1 MTIASRSP
9 VRVSIS
15 RRLALSFTALA
26 VATGIAGLA
35 GLVTARMIGA
45 AGLELATRQSPL
57 VDAAMEIK
65 LEGQTAHLAYRKAV
79 DQGDEAAVK
88 DAVASIGQAEFYAR
102 AILEGGKNDEGEF
115 FATDDPVVRREI
127 DIVLKEIAAYRYA
140 ADGLVNLTKTGSS
153 AGSGADE
160 AFDGLYDKNQQQLTA
175 LTAEAA
181 KTLTGPRQ
189 AETLVALGSARFKL
203 ANGHLFLEELL
214 GGDDTVKQEEV
225 VADFQF
231 ATEVAEKLPFAASKE
246 LTADLK
252 ALTDLAMARVVS
264 AQMKKVN
271 MAQVEADFA
280 KRFEA
285 FTEAADRAETAVQ
298 ERISA
303 GVAGFGRVSLIGT
316 LVVAAVALAAFLAA
330 YLLYRSLAS
339 AVSRRVGELSSTML
353 TLAQGNQLNS
363 VPYLA
368 DEDEVGMMAKSL
380 DVFRQY
386 AGRIAQLDE
395 ERQRMAKNAAHDRAS
410 LALDFERQVG
420 SAIEIVMRAAAEL
433 SQSSATMS
441 QIATEA
447 RDRVGDARTASD
459 RAGHHTEAVA
469 AAAEQIAAS
478 VAEIGT
484 RIVSATRIVE
494 EAVDRANHTSTE
506 VAALASAAD
515 RIGTAV
521 TIIRQIAAQTNLLA
535 LNATIEAARAGEMGK
550 GFAVVANEVKQL
562 ATQTARATEE
572 ISEVVGSIQSSTSGT
587 VSAIQGIVSM
597 VGQIRGIVDEVAR
610 SVDEQ
615 GAATDTVSG
624 NARSAAG
631 DSRHVETSIGSVAEA
646 ASASEDA
653 ARSVADASSDLT
665 RQAES
670 VRRFVADF
678 VSRIA
683 A

>member
-9 VRVSIS
+9 VRMSIS
-15 RRLALSFTALA
+15 RRLALSFSALA

-35 GLVTARMIGA
+35 GLVTARMIA
-45 AGLELATRQSPL
+45 SAGHELATRQASL
-57 VDAAMEIK
+57 ADASMEIVIN
-65 LEGQTAHLAYRKAV
+65 GQAAHMAYRKAIEST
-79 DQGDEAAVK
+79 DPGEGKAAAEA
-88 DAVASIGQAEFYAR
+88 IER
-102 AILEGGKNDEGEF
+102 AQFFAKVMLQGGKNELGEYF
-115 FATDDPVVRREI
+115 PTDDPVVRGEI
-127 DIVLKEIAAYRYA
+127 ETVLKEIDAYRYA
-140 ADGLVNLTKTGSS
+140 ADALVNLSGTTAA
-153 AGSGADE
+153 AGSGADA
-160 AFDGLYDKNQQQLTA
+160 AFDALYEKAQGQFAAMTTETA
-175 LTAEAA
+175 KAPQ
-181 KTLTGPRQ
+181 GPRQ
-189 AETLVALGSARFKL
+189 SEILAELGTARFRL

-214 GGDDTVKQEEV
+214 GGDATVKQDEV
-225 VADFQF
+225 LGDFE
-231 ATEVAEKLPFAASKE
+231 AASAVAEKLPIAGAKQ
-246 LTADLK
+246 LTTDLK
-252 ALTDLAMARVVS
+252 ALSDLAMARALS
-264 AQMKKVN
+264 SQMKKVN
-271 MAQVEADFA
+271 FDQVEADFN
-280 KRFEA
+280 KRFDA
-285 FTEAADRAETAVQ
+285 FISASERAESSVQ
-298 ERISA
+298 ERIDAS
-303 GVAGFGRVSLIGT
+303 VAGFGRVSLIGT
-316 LVVAAVALAAFLAA
+316 LIVAAVAFAAFVAA
-330 YLLYRSLAS
+330 YLLYRSLAGT
-339 AVSRRVGELSSTML
+339 VSRRVGELSSTML